1 MKLHI
6 ANVFG
11 TLGYVSVMFQWL
23 WMLVV
28 LATPILSSDFAA
40 PLFLPSENS
49 TPVQPLATDIPG
61 PIATI
66 FMVLAVAFAIS
77 VTIYAV
83 VAVPRTIG
91 RSGQKVTQVSAQVV
105 LPRLTHHRKITKKRQ
120 KTLLERISW
129 SIKLVLLAIPVI
141 ALLAPV
147 SAELGLERE
156 VVVGFGLYC
165 ALMSV
170 LWFGLQFIFAR
181 LARLPNDRLW

>member
-6 ANVFG
+6 ANIFG

-28 LATPILSSDFAA
+28 LATPILSNDFAA

-49 TPVQPLATDIPG
+49 TPVQPIATEIPG
-61 PIATI
+61 PLAMI
-66 FMVLAVAFAIS
+66 FMVLAVVFAIS
-77 VTIYAV
+77 VSVYAV

-91 RSGQKVTQVSAQVV
+91 RSGQKVTKVSAQVV
-105 LPRLTHHRKITKKRQ
+105 LPRITHHRKISKKRQ
-120 KTLLERISW
+120 KTLLERITW
-129 SIKLVLLAIPVI
+129 SIKLVVITIPVI
-141 ALLAPV
+141 ALLLPV
-147 SAELGLERE
+147 PAELGLERD

-165 ALMSV
+165 AVVSL